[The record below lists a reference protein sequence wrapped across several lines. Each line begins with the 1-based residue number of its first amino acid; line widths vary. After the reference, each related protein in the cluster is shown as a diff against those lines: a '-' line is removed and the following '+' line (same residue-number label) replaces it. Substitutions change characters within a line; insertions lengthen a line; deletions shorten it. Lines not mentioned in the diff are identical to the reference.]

1 MEKNVGGYDRIAR
14 FVVGPILVVVGAAA
28 LLGLF
33 TIAAGTLGLAIA
45 VVALLVGLV
54 LSVTATTQKC
64 PLNSVV
70 GLNTYRGDETTE
82 STTEGDVGRTA

>member
-14 FVVGPILVVVGAAA
+14 FVVGPILVAVGAAA

-45 VVALLVGLV
+45 VVALLVGFV
-54 LSVTATTQKC
+54 LTVTATTQKC
-64 PLNSVV
+64 PLNETL
-70 GLNTYRGDETTE
+70 GLNTYRGEETAE